1 MNLLKSYRAI
11 RATAARCAVSLWTI
25 RTSAADN
32 MWYSVCWSPEL
43 GLFVAVANTGTLNRV
58 MTSRNMKMILG

>member
-11 RATAARCAVSLWTI
+11 RAVAAKIAVSAWAQ
-25 RTSAADN
+25 RTAPT
-32 MWYSVCWSPEL
+32 MTWRSVCWSAEL
-43 GLFVAVANTGTLNRV
+43 GLFVAVSYGGTNPV

>member
-11 RATAARCAVSLWTI
+11 RAVAAKIAVSTWTQ
-25 RTSAADN
+25 RTSPTMN
-32 MWYSVCWSPEL
+32 WYSVCWSPEL
-43 GLFVAVANTGTLNRV
+43 GLFVAVANGGTNPV